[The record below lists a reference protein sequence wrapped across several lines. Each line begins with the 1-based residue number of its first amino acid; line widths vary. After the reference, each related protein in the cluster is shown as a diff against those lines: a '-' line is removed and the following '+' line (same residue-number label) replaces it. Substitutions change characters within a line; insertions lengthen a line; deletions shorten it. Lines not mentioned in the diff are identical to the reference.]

1 MVTIEELKKSIVE
14 ERKKVKKSQKIDTAR
29 IEKIRLRKEL
39 FQLKQRKLII
49 ASAKGRRL
57 LKRAGKGLLKAG
69 RAAAPIVKKQV
80 KLIREQQLRDEAIER
95 RLSKRSKIK
104 SIKIPRKKKSKKVKS
119 KKKSRTIR
127 IEF

>member
-1 MVTIEELKKSIVE
+1 MVTIEELKKRIAE
-14 ERKKVKKSQKIDTAR
+14 ERKKVEKAQEIDTAQ
-29 IEKIRLRKEL
+29 IERSNLKKEL
-39 FQLKQRKLII
+39 FQLKQRKLIL

-57 LKRAGKGLLKAG
+57 LKRAGRGLLRAG

-95 RLSKRSKIK
+95 RLSKRIK
-104 SIKIPRKKKSKKVKS
+104 PTGKKIPRKKKSKKVKS